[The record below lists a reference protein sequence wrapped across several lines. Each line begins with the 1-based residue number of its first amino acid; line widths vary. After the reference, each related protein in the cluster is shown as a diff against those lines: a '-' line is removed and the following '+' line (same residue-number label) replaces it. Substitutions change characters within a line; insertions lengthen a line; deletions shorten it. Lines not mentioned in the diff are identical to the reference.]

1 MSHLNNLFAQLN
13 FFIVI
18 RRDVFKRSYKSRKS
32 LSPFDGLGYLVTSS
46 KACHGLT
53 ILQKLRCRSAL
64 DSTYSENFGE
74 IPAIT
79 AGWSLLLVTL
89 MKMSCATLAFLDI
102 FGDFQKICFQ
112 TIPGVTSFCFAYHI
126 FSIWLQKF
134 TIISN

>member
-1 MSHLNNLFAQLN
+1 MSHLNTLFAQFN

-46 KACHGLT
+46 KACHELT

-112 TIPGVTSFCFAYHI
+112 IIPGVTSFCFANHI
-126 FSIWLQKF
+126 FSI
-134 TIISN
+134 

>member
-18 RRDVFKRSYKSRKS
+18 RRDVFKRSYNEKS

-64 DSTYSENFGE
+64 DSTDSENFGE

-79 AGWSLLLVTL
+79 NSRLEFTFSNFDENELSHT
-89 MKMSCATLAFLDI
+89 
-102 FGDFQKICFQ
+102 CFSGHFRRFSENLFSNH
-112 TIPGVTSFCFAYHI
+112 PCVTSFCFAYHI
-126 FSIWLQKF
+126 FSIWL
-134 TIISN
+134 